1 MTDLEI
7 LLADIGETATRELA
21 KKHKPQGLSQN
32 RKVAKD
38 GGEVAN
44 NTRKDLKSKLGAP
57 IVTNQNALNYKY
69 TDESKQIKN

>member
-38 GGEVAN
+38 CGEVDIK
-44 NTRKDLKSKLGAP
+44 TRNIL
-57 IVTNQNALNYKY
+57 
-69 TDESKQIKN
+69 